1 VEDQEAGL
9 LFIMLVPLRLVG
21 QESPGWAIV
30 AVREVIQIHQ
40 VVGEALVL
48 LDRMVDRQLAV
59 MVELVPLIR

>member
-1 VEDQEAGL
+1 VDLETA
-9 LFIMLVPLRLVG
+9 
-21 QESPGWAIV
+21 
-30 AVREVIQIHQ
+30 AVREVIQIHP